1 MFFRA
6 YVGRSFTDHNDLSEA
21 QAVSGATVVAI
32 NGGVMV
38 PVSQVKVPD
47 LPLFLEGLLR
57 LTVTIALVLLVAI
70 PSYFV
75 YVIWQLTH

>member
-6 YVGRSFTDHNDLSEA
+6 YRGKSFTDHNDLSEA
-21 QAVSGATVVAI
+21 QAVPGATVVAI

-47 LPLFLEGLLR
+47 LPPFLEGLLR
-57 LTVTIALVLLVAI
+57 LTVTIALVSMVAI
-70 PSYFV
+70 PTYFLYIV
-75 YVIWQLTH
+75 WQLTH